1 VIVPYFTD
9 ADARFIIGTTYAK
22 AYAETPAVAE
32 SLYAPDELAGL
43 PSGAVA
49 LALGVGNP
57 LRALDLRPGTT
68 VLDVCCG
75 AGVDA
80 LIAARRVAP
89 GGRVLGLDMT
99 PAMIVRA
106 REHAGLMGVENAEF
120 HEGLM
125 EALPFADASVDV
137 VVSNGTLN
145 LSTRK
150 SRALAE
156 MHRVLRAGG
165 RLALA
170 DLVLTESLPE
180 AILRD
185 PTALAAWLA

>member
-1 VIVPYFTD
+1 MPYFTD
-9 ADARFIIGTTYAK
+9 ADARSVIGSAYAW
-22 AYAETPAVAE
+22 AYAETPTVAE
-32 SLYAPDELAGL
+32 SLYAPAELAGL
-43 PSGAVA
+43 PPRAVA

-57 LRALDLRPGTT
+57 LRAVDLRPGAV
-68 VLDVCCG
+68 VLDVGCG
-75 AGVDA
+75 AGIDA
-80 LIAARRVAP
+80 LIAARRVVP

-99 PAMIVRA
+99 PAMLARA
-106 REHAGLMGVENAEF
+106 REHAALMGVENAEF

-156 MHRVLRAGG
+156 MCRVLRAGG

-170 DLVLTESLPE
+170 DLVLTDSLPE

-185 PTALAAWLA
+185 PTALAA

>member
-1 VIVPYFTD
+1 MPYFTD
-9 ADARFIIGTTYAK
+9 RDARSIIGMTYASARADA
-22 AYAETPAVAE
+22 PAVAE
-32 SLYAPDELAGL
+32 SLYAPHELIGL
-43 PSGAVA
+43 PSGAVV

-57 LRALDLRPGTT
+57 LRAVDLRPGAV
-68 VLDVCCG
+68 VLDVGCG
-75 AGVDA
+75 AGIDT

-99 PAMIVRA
+99 PAMLARA
-106 REHAGLMGVENAEF
+106 REHAALMGAENAEF

-125 EALPFADASVDV
+125 EALPFADASVDL

-170 DLVLTESLPE
+170 DLVLTERLPE

-185 PTALAAWLA
+185 PTALAA